1 MTFGTTMEG
10 KTMEIGTST
19 VACQYR
25 LLEWADQ
32 IRDCQSR
39 PNGMSV
45 DEWCHTHDISKANY
59 YYRLSQVRKAC
70 LDQMQKEPVHQ
81 SIVPVQVE
89 QLQKETLSSNSSLE
103 MIINGITLVNAPKQG
118 VVISSPMCV
127 KLSENKFS
135 GGTHE
140 RRKNNH
146 MGRAD
151 PCLPE

>member
-1 MTFGTTMEG
+1 MDIIFLWNQSLNNGQSNGVILSG
-10 KTMEIGTST
+10 K
-19 VACQYR
+19 
-25 LLEWADQ
+25 
-32 IRDCQSR
+32 
-39 PNGMSV
+39 
-45 DEWCHTHDISKANY
+45 
-59 YYRLSQVRKAC
+59 
-70 LDQMQKEPVHQ
+70 
-81 SIVPVQVE
+81 
-89 QLQKETLSSNSSLE
+89 
-103 MIINGITLVNAPKQG
+103 VNAPKQG

>member
-1 MTFGTTMEG
+1 
-10 KTMEIGTST
+10 MEIETTT
-19 VACQYR
+19 VARQYR
-25 LLEWADQ
+25 LMEWTDQ

>member
-1 MTFGTTMEG
+1 MKEQTTEIFKRFGER
-10 KTMEIGTST
+10 I
-19 VACQYR
+19 QY
-25 LLEWADQ
+25 
-32 IRDCQSR
+32 I
-39 PNGMSV
+39 
-45 DEWCHTHDISKANY
+45 
-59 YYRLSQVRKAC
+59 
-70 LDQMQKEPVHQ
+70 
-81 SIVPVQVE
+81 
-89 QLQKETLSSNSSLE
+89 
-103 MIINGITLVNAPKQG
+103 VNAPKQG

>member
-1 MTFGTTMEG
+1 MTVDTNTIISITEAKQNFSKVT
-10 KTMEIGTST
+10 K
-19 VACQYR
+19 
-25 LLEWADQ
+25 L
-32 IRDCQSR
+32 
-39 PNGMSV
+39 V
-45 DEWCHTHDISKANY
+45 DEHGTAVIPKNNMPRNHVIDFS
-59 YYRLSQVRKAC
+59 
-70 LDQMQKEPVHQ
+70 
-81 SIVPVQVE
+81 
-89 QLQKETLSSNSSLE
+89 
-103 MIINGITLVNAPKQG
+103 VNAPKQG

>member
-1 MTFGTTMEG
+1 MD
-10 KTMEIGTST
+10 EIG
-19 VACQYR
+19 
-25 LLEWADQ
+25 
-32 IRDCQSR
+32 
-39 PNGMSV
+39 
-45 DEWCHTHDISKANY
+45 
-59 YYRLSQVRKAC
+59 
-70 LDQMQKEPVHQ
+70 
-81 SIVPVQVE
+81 
-89 QLQKETLSSNSSLE
+89 
-103 MIINGITLVNAPKQG
+103 VNAPKQG

>member
-1 MTFGTTMEG
+1 MTLLNG
-10 KTMEIGTST
+10 EIDS
-19 VACQYR
+19 C
-25 LLEWADQ
+25 
-32 IRDCQSR
+32 
-39 PNGMSV
+39 
-45 DEWCHTHDISKANY
+45 
-59 YYRLSQVRKAC
+59 
-70 LDQMQKEPVHQ
+70 
-81 SIVPVQVE
+81 
-89 QLQKETLSSNSSLE
+89 
-103 MIINGITLVNAPKQG
+103 VNAPKQG

>member
-1 MTFGTTMEG
+1 MITKARKWIMVASLMLTMCFA
-10 KTMEIGTST
+10 INNSTSAKAAVVT
-19 VACQYR
+19 EVATQN
-25 LLEWADQ
+25 LKL
-32 IRDCQSR
+32 
-39 PNGMSV
+39 N
-45 DEWCHTHDISKANY
+45 N
-59 YYRLSQVRKAC
+59 
-70 LDQMQKEPVHQ
+70 
-81 SIVPVQVE
+81 
-89 QLQKETLSSNSSLE
+89 
-103 MIINGITLVNAPKQG
+103 VNAPKQG

>member
-1 MTFGTTMEG
+1 MNILVECVIQ
-10 KTMEIGTST
+10 EN
-19 VACQYR
+19 
-25 LLEWADQ
+25 LLNIPEHLTWK
-32 IRDCQSR
+32 R
-39 PNGMSV
+39 
-45 DEWCHTHDISKANY
+45 
-59 YYRLSQVRKAC
+59 
-70 LDQMQKEPVHQ
+70 
-81 SIVPVQVE
+81 
-89 QLQKETLSSNSSLE
+89 NS
-103 MIINGITLVNAPKQG
+103 VNAPKQG

>member
-1 MTFGTTMEG
+1 MGHLPKREVCYMRRHIDFD
-10 KTMEIGTST
+10 KIGITDDVMFCT
-19 VACQYR
+19 V
-25 LLEWADQ
+25 L
-32 IRDCQSR
+32 
-39 PNGMSV
+39 
-45 DEWCHTHDISKANY
+45 
-59 YYRLSQVRKAC
+59 
-70 LDQMQKEPVHQ
+70 
-81 SIVPVQVE
+81 
-89 QLQKETLSSNSSLE
+89 SNSEDCREFLQR
-103 MIINGITLVNAPKQG
+103 ILGIEIEEIVVNAPKQG

>member
-1 MTFGTTMEG
+1 MARYKKKLEDDIRCPLEYGLAIFGG
-10 KTMEIGTST
+10 K
-19 VACQYR
+19 
-25 LLEWADQ
+25 WK
-32 IRDCQSR
+32 SR
-39 PNGMSV
+39 IICVLS
-45 DEWCHTHDISKANY
+45 ANEKLRY
-59 YYRLSQVRKAC
+59 
-70 LDQMQKEPVHQ
+70 
-81 SIVPVQVE
+81 
-89 QLQKETLSSNSSLE
+89 
-103 MIINGITLVNAPKQG
+103 VNAPKQG

>member
-1 MTFGTTMEG
+1 MNVLTDT
-10 KTMEIGTST
+10 
-19 VACQYR
+19 AY
-25 LLEWADQ
+25 
-32 IRDCQSR
+32 
-39 PNGMSV
+39 P
-45 DEWCHTHDISKANY
+45 
-59 YYRLSQVRKAC
+59 
-70 LDQMQKEPVHQ
+70 
-81 SIVPVQVE
+81 
-89 QLQKETLSSNSSLE
+89 
-103 MIINGITLVNAPKQG
+103 VNAPKQG

>member
-1 MTFGTTMEG
+1 MAFFSLKGETDMSHCKVIAIANQKGGTG
-10 KTMEIGTST
+10 KTTTTINLGIGL
-19 VACQYR
+19 VNQGKKV
-25 LLEWADQ
+25 LLVDADPQ
-32 IRDCQSR
+32 GDLI
-39 PNGMSV
+39 
-45 DEWCHTHDISKANY
+45 
-59 YYRLSQVRKAC
+59 
-70 LDQMQKEPVHQ
+70 
-81 SIVPVQVE
+81 
-89 QLQKETLSSNSSLE
+89 
-103 MIINGITLVNAPKQG
+103 VNAPKQG